1 MYGIIYN
8 PLTYIKSFKKI
19 KKMKEIRVEVPL
31 SDEDIENLRSGD
43 RVLISGVVYTLR
55 DSANKRLLQLYK
67 EGKDFPFPTRNS
79 VIYYAAPTPPKPGHP
94 LGSLGPTTA
103 SRMDV
108 YVPFLLK
115 KGIRGMIGKGKRSGK
130 VKELIR
136 EYRAIYFLA
145 VGGAGAF
152 LSQFVKEA
160 KPIAFMD
167 LGPEAIFEVHLEDFP
182 ALVAID
188 SYGESIWEKEKR

>member
-1 MYGIIYN
+1 MTCIET
-8 PLTYIKSFKKI
+8 LMKI
-19 KKMKEIRVEVPL
+19 EKMKEIRIKAPL
-31 SDEDIENLRSGD
+31 CDEDINKLRRGN
-43 RVLISGVVYTLR
+43 RVLLSGVVYTLR
-55 DSANKRLLQLYK
+55 DSANKMLLQLYK
-67 EGKDFPFPTRNS
+67 EGKDFPFPTKNA

-108 YVPFLLK
+108 YVPFLLE

-130 VKELIR
+130 VNKLIKEHKAL
-136 EYRAIYFLA
+136 YLLA

-160 KPIAFMD
+160 RPIAFWD

>member
-1 MYGIIYN
+1 
-8 PLTYIKSFKKI
+8 
-19 KKMKEIRVEVPL
+19 MKDTRIEVPL
-31 SDEDIENLRSGD
+31 SDVDIEKLRSGD

-55 DSANKRLLQLYK
+55 DSANKRLLQFYK
-67 EGKDFPFPTRNS
+67 EGKDFPFPTKNS

-108 YVPFLLK
+108 YVPFLLE
-115 KGIRGMIGKGKRSGK
+115 KGIRGMIGKGKRSEK
-130 VKELIR
+130 VKKLIR

-152 LSQFVKEA
+152 LSQFVREA
-160 KPIAFMD
+160 KPIAFLD
-167 LGPEAIFEVHLEDFP
+167 LGPEAIFEIHLEDFP